1 VASATH
7 PSRRSFLCAAAALV
21 LFALYGTVADA
32 LDFPSIS
39 QPRSLGPAALTLRSD
54 RTYDFSGRLLR
65 CDRNED
71 VGIMAE
77 GHGSLTV
84 TNVTIEGCTV
94 GILAMGSSVRIEHVT
109 VRDVSGVCILLGGE
123 GSLAVGN
130 VATGCTYGL
139 VVLSNGNRVVQN
151 QFNDNVADGVI
162 VLGDENLI
170 EGNEALR
177 NGGVG
182 IHVVRTV
189 AMIGDDE
196 FVPLIQDR
204 ATGNA
209 IRGNRALRNKV
220 DIEEFGGCAGPG
232 LFNEWAENVFET
244 GRPECVH

>member
-1 VASATH
+1 MAPPAH
-7 PSRRSFLCAAAALV
+7 RCRPRLLCPAAALV

-32 LDFPSIS
+32 LDFSSIS
-39 QPRSLGPAALTLRSD
+39 QRRSLGAAALTLRSD
-54 RTYDFSGRLLR
+54 RTYDFSGNLLR
-65 CDRNED
+65 CSPNEG

-77 GHGSLTV
+77 GRASLTV

-94 GILAMGSSVRIEHVT
+94 GIMAVGSSVRIEHVT
-109 VRDVSGVCILLGGE
+109 VRNTSGVCMLLGGE

-151 QFNDNVADGVI
+151 QFNDNVADGVM

-170 EGNEALR
+170 EGNETLR

-182 IHVVRTV
+182 IHVVTAV
-189 AMIGDDE
+189 PMIGDDE
-196 FVPLIQDR
+196 FVPLIQDH
-204 ATGNA
+204 ATRNV
-209 IRGNRALRNKV
+209 IRGNRALQNKV
-220 DIEEFGGCAGPG
+220 DIEEFGRCTNPG
-232 LFNEWAENVFET
+232 LFNEWTENVFET